1 MDEAG
6 LYVRFLPNRAYVSA
20 GSRRRARGSKAMKN
34 EDGVTLVLAV
44 NGTGSHEIPVAIIG
58 KAAIPLGF

>member
-6 LYVRFLPNRAYVSA
+6 LYVRFLPNRAYASA

-58 KAAIPLGF
+58 KAAIPLCF